1 MKDKKVVKGFPKKN
15 LGHFHCI
22 KMYQKI
28 IKAALILMRNMH
40 MFPCPVFPRKFLQKF
55 CMGSLLP
62 ENKIN
67 QWHFRKLQSRAKFLI
82 KTFCEKQTLVLNE
95 FQAPLH
101 ST

>member
-40 MFPCPVFPRKFLQKF
+40 MFPYPVFPRKFF
-55 CMGSLLP
+55 T
-62 ENKIN
+62 KI
-67 QWHFRKLQSRAKFLI
+67 
-82 KTFCEKQTLVLNE
+82 
-95 FQAPLH
+95 LH
-101 ST
+101 GIVAS

>member
-1 MKDKKVVKGFPKKN
+1 MKDKKVVLFPKKI

-40 MFPCPVFPRKFLQKF
+40 MFQYPVFPRKFLQKF
-55 CMGSLLP
+55 CMESLLS
-62 ENKIN
+62 ENEIN
-67 QWHFRKLQSRAKFLI
+67 QSHFRKLQSRAKFLT
-82 KTFCEKQTLVLNE
+82 KTFCEKQTLVVNK